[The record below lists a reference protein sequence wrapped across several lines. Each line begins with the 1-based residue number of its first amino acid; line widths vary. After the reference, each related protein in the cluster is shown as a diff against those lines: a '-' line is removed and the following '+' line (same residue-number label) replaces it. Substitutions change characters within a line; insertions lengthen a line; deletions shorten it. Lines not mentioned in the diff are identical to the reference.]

1 MRDDQG
7 RSLIGHGG
15 IWLLELGKFAAG
27 PGQSGQVDTELERWL
42 KFFTEGEGLDDD
54 ALPEWMQTAEMQQ
67 AMSTLKAFSEL
78 DRAYHAYQARQDY
91 LRQQRGLMRRLNE
104 LEAAARRAHAAQEQA
119 RAAEEQARAAEEQAR
134 AAEEQARAAQE
145 QARAAEGRER
155 ADKEAALQREVGAL
169 AEIERLR
176 RLLKDVPDA
185 GDAARDEPPAPDP
198 S

>member
-91 LRQQRGLMRRLNE
+91 LRQQRGLRRRLDE
-104 LEAAARRAHAAQEQA
+104 LEATATRAQAAQEKA

-134 AAEEQARAAQE
+134 AAEEQARAA
-145 QARAAEGRER
+145 EGRER
-155 ADKEAALQREVGAL
+155 ADKEAALQREAGAL

-176 RLLKDVPDA
+176 RLLKDVADA
-185 GDAARDEPPAPDP
+185 GDAAQDEPPAPDP